1 MIDVLDVHGIFW
13 EWVLV
18 LGGLEVCGPATSRH
32 PVGVVWEVV
41 MGWGW
46 ANEGVEG
53 AGGVGWLGIVL

>member
-1 MIDVLDVHGIFW
+1 M
-13 EWVLV
+13 

-32 PVGVVWEVV
+32 PVGAVWEVV